1 MGRGLRWKQWPGG
14 QWWASGFEASDGVTR
29 YGAPGRASL
38 RGVVWTPSASGVF
51 ATTVSHWLECRGLA
65 MLDCGELGVEA
76 GLSQGSSQSDL
87 SEPRFDFLIWKMGI
101 MTPSTPDYEVH

>member
-51 ATTVSHWLECRGLA
+51 ATTVSHWLECKGLA
-65 MLDCGELGVEA
+65 MLDCGELGWRRGCHKAPRRVTS
-76 GLSQGSSQSDL
+76 LSL
-87 SEPRFDFLIWKMGI
+87 DFLIWKMGI